1 MTAAKLQAARAAVNA
16 ETFGTAIWESKM
28 QVVRDLVAQENV
40 TAPAFEYT
48 SIDGDIFAHR
58 GAE

>member
-1 MTAAKLQAARAAVNA
+1 MTATELQAARAAVNA

-28 QVVRDLVAQENV
+28 QAVRDLVAQENAN
-40 TAPAFEYT
+40 APTFEYT

-58 GAE
+58 GQA